1 MQGESVG
8 KVSLV
13 PCLQILHGWCRYRA
27 IAMTPAEAARIRSG
41 SQGLAPGG
49 PSLKS
54 AGEVVEHLG
63 GVQAQDF
70 LQALWALGSRLPEGT
85 TETQVEEAIT
95 RRELVR
101 TWPMRGTLHFVP
113 PADVHWMLE
122 LLTPRVIA
130 GTGTRQKQL
139 ELDAKVFAKAE
150 KVLLK
155 ALSGGGMLS
164 REDMQAT
171 LDKAGISTAGQRGY
185 HILWRLSS
193 ERLLCVGPRTG
204 KSQTFVLLNEW
215 VTTPRKLDRAASI
228 ALLAERYFL
237 SRGPA
242 SVGDFAS
249 WSGLTMPDAR
259 AGLEAVKPKL
269 AKDTLQ
275 GSEVWH
281 SPDVCPPAA
290 KKPQVRLVAGFD
302 EMILGYKDRSP
313 SITDPAHA
321 AKIVPGGNGIFNPVM
336 LVDGRV
342 TGIWKRT
349 IKKKSVEVQLQPFSP
364 LSQTQRKAFAKEAD
378 RYGAFLGLAAS
389 ITE

>member
-1 MQGESVG
+1 
-8 KVSLV
+8 
-13 PCLQILHGWCRYRA
+13 
-27 IAMTPAEAARIRSG
+27 MTSAEAARTRSG

-49 PSLKS
+49 VPFKS
-54 AGEVVEHLG
+54 AAQVVEHLG
-63 GVQAQDF
+63 GMQAQDF

-85 TETQVEEAIT
+85 TEIQVEEAIA

-122 LLTPRVIA
+122 LLAPRTIA
-130 GTGTRQKQL
+130 GTVTRQKQL
-139 ELDAKVFAKAE
+139 ELDAGVFAKAE

-155 ALSGGGMLS
+155 VLRGGGMLS
-164 REDMQAT
+164 REDLQAT

-193 ERLLCVGPRTG
+193 ERLLCVGPRVG
-204 KSQTFVLLNEW
+204 KSQTFVLLDEW
-215 VTTPRKLDRAASI
+215 VTAPRRLDRAASI

-242 SVGDFAS
+242 SLADFAA

-259 AGLEAVKPKL
+259 AGQEAVKPKL
-269 AKDTLQ
+269 AQDTLA
-275 GSEVWH
+275 GVEVWH
-281 SPDVCPPAA
+281 APDVAPPAA

-349 IKKKSVEVQLQPFSP
+349 IKKKAVEVQLQPFSP
-364 LSQTQRKAFAKEAD
+364 LSQTLTRAFAREAG
-378 RYGAFLGLAAS
+378 RYGSFLGLGA
-389 ITE
+389 EMVL